1 MEYESFKE
9 TSYGISCCQEHGL
22 DSPRTSLPSIRFL
35 KLDFFFM
42 FSFPLLHLSRL
53 KSMVSV
59 TVNKLSPL
67 AAISPPLLAITSI
80 ILPRFATL
88 EQRLRVVHD
97 GTETQAV
104 SMYHSAVLCT
114 PASLPETSN
123 SHNTVPNLIGF
134 IPPSCPVY
142 STEAVFV
149 TVPP

>member
-35 KLDFFFM
+35 KLDFSFFLSH
-42 FSFPLLHLSRL
+42 FCILSRL

-67 AAISPPLLAITSI
+67 AAISPPLLAIASI
-80 ILPRFATL
+80 VLPRFATL

-114 PASLPETSN
+114 PASLSETSN
-123 SHNTVPNLIGF
+123 SHSTVPNLIGF